1 MGPSTAALED
11 TATDA
16 RQLRRALPL
25 LSVLVA
31 LGLLYLPTLQ
41 RLRRNHWALPE
52 HSHGPLVLLAAAALF
67 VAAGRRYLRLRPP
80 APEHIGAGALL
91 LLLLGLLLHALG
103 RVAEAV
109 QFSLLALPPLLA
121 GLSLLL
127 GGRALLRE
135 QGWFVYFFL
144 LFAIPWPS
152 WASEPFTQ
160 PLKLAVSWATEQ
172 LLHRLAY
179 PVARSGITLDI
190 GGYRLLVADACAG
203 MNSLFMLEAF
213 GLLYLH
219 LLRHS
224 SALRNALLALLI
236 MPISFGANVLR
247 VLTLALLT
255 FHFGDAVGQGLMHQ
269 FSGLLLFGAALAL
282 LAPLD
287 ALLRRLAARLKK
299 R

>member
-1 MGPSTAALED
+1 MGPATLTFSAL
-11 TATDA
+11 TGG
-16 RQLRRALPL
+16 RRALPV
-25 LSVLVA
+25 LSVLMA

-41 RLRRNHWALPE
+41 LLRRNHWALPE

-67 VAAGRRYLRLRPP
+67 IAAGRRYLHSQP
-80 APEHIGAGALL
+80 APPERSRADVP

-103 RVAEAV
+103 RVSEAL

-144 LFAIPWPS
+144 LFLIPWPS

-172 LLHRLAY
+172 LLHGLGY
-179 PVARSGITLDI
+179 PIARSGVTLDV

-219 LLRHS
+219 LLRHN
-224 SALRNALLALLI
+224 SALRNGLLALLI
-236 MPISFGANVLR
+236 MPISFAANVLR
-247 VLTLALLT
+247 VLSLALLT
-255 FHFGDAVGQGLMHQ
+255 FHFGDAVGQGFMHE
-269 FSGLLLFGAALAL
+269 FSGLLLFGAALGL

-287 ALLRRLAARLKK
+287 ALLRRVAARLK

>member
-1 MGPSTAALED
+1 MGPATLALSTR
-11 TATDA
+11 TNG
-16 RQLRRALPL
+16 RRALPL
-25 LSVLVA
+25 LSVLLA

-41 RLRRNHWALPE
+41 LLRHNHWALPE

-67 VAAGRRYLRLRPP
+67 VAAGRRYLHSQP
-80 APEHIGAGALL
+80 ALPERSRAGVP

-103 RVAEAV
+103 RVAEAL
-109 QFSLLALPPLLA
+109 QFSMLALPPLLA

-135 QGWFVYFFL
+135 QGWFVYFFM
-144 LFAIPWPS
+144 LFLIPWPT

-172 LLHRLAY
+172 LLHGLGY
-179 PVARSGITLDI
+179 PIARSGVTLDI

-224 SALRNALLALLI
+224 SALRNVLLAALI
-236 MPISFGANVLR
+236 MPISFAANVLR
-247 VLTLALLT
+247 VLSLALLT
-255 FHFGDAVGQGLMHQ
+255 FHFGDAVGQGLMHE
-269 FSGLLLFGAALAL
+269 FSGLLLFGAALGL

-287 ALLRRLAARLKK
+287 ALLRRLATRLGQ
-299 R
+299 